1 MTPADEI
8 RAVLTRAAQAE
19 ARRQA
24 AERKGDERTADAALD
39 ELRELWRR
47 YGQLEC
53 TECTAGIGDH
63 C

>member
-19 ARRQA
+19 ARRQS
-24 AERKGDERTADAALD
+24 AERKGDERTADAARD

-47 YGQLEC
+47 HSELEGM
-53 TECTAGIGDH
+53 A
-63 C
+63 